1 MRNGEA
7 DAVLADKSFLAPI
20 AAENADLMLMGDNI
34 MLGGG
39 VGMGIRESDG
49 ELKDKFSAAIDSMK
63 ADGSL
68 NALITKWEIGET
80 F

>member
-1 MRNGEA
+1 
-7 DAVLADKSFLAPI
+7 
-20 AAENADLMLMGDNI
+20 MLTGDNI

-68 NALITKWEIGET
+68 NTLITKWEIGET